1 MDFPI
6 ADLLDHAQSTDWLL
20 RHFHPDGL
28 SCPRCQAVHDDAYLF
43 RQTRRSQLDVWRCKG
58 CLKTYTLYTGT
69 AFEARHL
76 PPAQVV
82 LLLRGVAQ
90 GASTARLARELELS
104 RTTVHE
110 VRKRLQRNA
119 EAAQPTTPLPDA
131 RTETDEMFQNAG
143 EKRYPPCRS

>member
-6 ADLLDHAQSTDWLL
+6 ADLLDHDLSTDWLR

-28 SCPRCQAVHDDAYLF
+28 SCPHCAAEHHDAYSF
-43 RQTRRSQLDVWRCKG
+43 RRTKRSRLDVWRCKG

-76 PPAQVV
+76 PPNQVV

-90 GASTARLARELELS
+90 GVSSARLARELGLS

-110 VRKRLQRNA
+110 IRKRLQCNA
-119 EAAQPTTPLPDA
+119 EAAQPTTPLPDT

-143 EKRYPPCRS
+143 EKRGAPY